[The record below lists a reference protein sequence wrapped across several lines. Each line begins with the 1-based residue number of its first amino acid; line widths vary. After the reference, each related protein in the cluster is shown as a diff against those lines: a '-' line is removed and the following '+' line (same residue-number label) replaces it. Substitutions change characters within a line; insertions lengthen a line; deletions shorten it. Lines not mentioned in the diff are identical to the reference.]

1 MGRNQS
7 GMLVLGG
14 IVATLLLLI
23 LLLGGNGDR
32 RIDASPIGTHG
43 LEIWLN
49 ENDIATARSHR
60 RTTLTQQ
67 DVALRILPLY
77 DVDPTRDASAPTSRD
92 ARRRQESQRDIDA
105 NILREKIAYVPSLVM
120 LPKWRA
126 GVLELDL
133 LDEQL
138 LIDDWRFGGLLRL
151 MGAGRLQIQRPDMK
165 FLQTSRG
172 ITLYRPQLFAPD
184 TVTGDCRPHLST
196 PEGVLIVRCDQNG
209 NVPLY
214 ILSDPDFLN
223 NHGLSLGR
231 NAVVAT
237 DVVNGLVGSHPGPV
251 YLDTSPEILLATDPT
266 VERETRPR
274 TVEEVSRLLTYPF
287 SLIWIGVG
295 ICFLV
300 MLWRGLI
307 RFGPPRP
314 TDQGHIAAS
323 KSASIAAKGYL
334 MRLTGDDRSLLHAF
348 VAEKMQ
354 ALGRDILGKQ
364 VQTDAPKLMR
374 RLRTIAPQHA
384 PQLQVV
390 LDDID
395 HSNPDTAPAE
405 LARLADRFE
414 QIYQR
419 IRDELGYVS
428 RRR

>member
-1 MGRNQS
+1 MGQNQS

-14 IVATLLLLI
+14 VVAAILLLI
-23 LLLGGNGDR
+23 LTLGGNGDR
-32 RIDASPIGTHG
+32 HIDASPIGTRG
-43 LEIWLN
+43 LAVWLN
-49 ENDIATARSHR
+49 ENDIGTARSHR
-60 RTTLTQQ
+60 RTTLAEQ

-77 DVDPTRDASAPTSRD
+77 DVDPTRDARAPTTRD
-92 ARRRQESQRDIDA
+92 ERRRQDSQRDISDT
-105 NILREKIAYVPSLVM
+105 ILLEKIAHVPSLVM

-133 LDEQL
+133 LDQQL
-138 LIDDWRFGGLLRL
+138 LIDDWRYDGLLRV
-151 MGAGRLQIQRPDMK
+151 MGAGSLQLQRADVK
-165 FLQTSRG
+165 FLQTSQG
-172 ITLYRPQLFAPD
+172 ITLYRPQLFSPASA
-184 TVTGDCRPHLST
+184 TGNCRPYVSV
-196 PEGVLIVRCDQNG
+196 PEGVLIARCDQNTG
-209 NVPLY
+209 VPLY

-237 DVVNGLVGSHPGPV
+237 DVIAGLVGNHPGTV
-251 YLDTSPEILLATDPT
+251 YLDTSTDIQLAVDPAI
-266 VERETRPR
+266 ERETRPR
-274 TVEEVSRLLTYPF
+274 TVEEVSRFMTYPF
-287 SLIWIGVG
+287 SLIWIGVA

-323 KSASIAAKGYL
+323 KSASISAKGYL

-354 ALGRDILGKQ
+354 ALGRDILGKH
-364 VQTDAPKLMR
+364 VQTDAPKLMQ

-384 PQLQVV
+384 PQLQIV

-395 HSNPDTAPAE
+395 HSNPDTAPVE

-414 QIYQR
+414 QIYR
-419 IRDELGYVS
+419 SIRDELGYVS
-428 RRR
+428 QRR